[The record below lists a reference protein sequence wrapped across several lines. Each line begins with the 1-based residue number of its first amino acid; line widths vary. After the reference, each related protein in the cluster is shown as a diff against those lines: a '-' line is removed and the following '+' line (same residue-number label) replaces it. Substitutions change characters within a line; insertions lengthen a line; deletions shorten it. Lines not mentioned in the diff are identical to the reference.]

1 MSLKKCLIFLAS
13 LSVLSWAIFLFVLF
27 KIDPE
32 ISDWTGFFLFY
43 FSLFLSLS
51 GTFNLLGFI
60 IKRKISE
67 KAFSVHLM
75 KSSFRQSFLL
85 SFFVVSSLFML
96 AEGLFSWLN
105 ILIIIII
112 LSIIEYA
119 LIEDKK

>member
-13 LSVLSWAIFLFVLF
+13 LTLLSWAVFLFVLF
-27 KIDPE
+27 KVDPE
-32 ISDWTGFFLFY
+32 SSNWTGFSLFY

-51 GTFNLLGFI
+51 GSFNILGFI
-60 IKRKISE
+60 VKRKVSK

-75 KSSFRQSFLL
+75 ESSFRQSFLL
-85 SFFVVSSLFML
+85 SFLIISTLFML
-96 AEGLFSWLN
+96 AENLFSWLN

-112 LSIIEYA
+112 LSIIEYV